1 MGRLRDWRVL
11 AVVAAVIAVGGLVGI
26 LALRAQAGDP
36 RDRAAEPPG
45 GLVVQTSRDDD
56 IKLDP
61 KRPLRCFV
69 GGLFVGEMPVS
80 ACAMRNG
87 VGVGALDVGVDSSG
101 ALSGAK
107 GLSAGIT
114 PLPPAPPPPA
124 ATAEARE
131 SGHSVNQ
138 AADDSSGAATVAAAP
153 IQTCWRYSEA
163 AWTPLPEPMTRTAC
177 LQSLYDGTC
186 LSPGAASYGRWGD
199 RTLRLTAGRIE
210 VSADNRVFRTL
221 AQQGPGCSVG

>member
-11 AVVAAVIAVGGLVGI
+11 AVVAVVIAVGGLVGI
-26 LALRAQAGDP
+26 LALRARAGDP
-36 RDRAAEPPG
+36 RDRAADSQG

-56 IKLDP
+56 IRLDP

-101 ALSGAK
+101 ALAGAK
-107 GLSAGIT
+107 GPSAGIT
-114 PLPPAPPPPA
+114 PLPPAPPPAA
-124 ATAEARE
+124 ATGEARE
-131 SGHSVNQ
+131 SGHSANDAGDETTAV
-138 AADDSSGAATVAAAP
+138 AAP